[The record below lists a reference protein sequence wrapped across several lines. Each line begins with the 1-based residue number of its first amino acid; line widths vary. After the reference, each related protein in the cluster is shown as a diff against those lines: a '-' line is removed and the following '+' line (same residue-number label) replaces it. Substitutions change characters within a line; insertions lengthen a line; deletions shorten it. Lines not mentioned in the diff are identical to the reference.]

1 MLNPYITFP
10 FLTLPSFLNFLW
22 PHIPRQDFKNF
33 LYREYTGKNV
43 RNGPKKAAF
52 LLLISKTLEK
62 GLDFIH
68 QICLLSKCYHLDFS
82 YFEMFSKSFKQ
93 VYLQKSSWICFSFFI
108 YRF

>member
-10 FLTLPSFLNFLW
+10 LLSFVNFLW
-22 PHIPRQDFKNF
+22 PQIPRRDFKNI

-43 RNGPKKAAF
+43 RNGLKKVAF
-52 LLLISKTLEK
+52 LLLISTTLEK

-82 YFEMFSKSFKQ
+82 YFEMF
-93 VYLQKSSWICFSFFI
+93 L
-108 YRF
+108 